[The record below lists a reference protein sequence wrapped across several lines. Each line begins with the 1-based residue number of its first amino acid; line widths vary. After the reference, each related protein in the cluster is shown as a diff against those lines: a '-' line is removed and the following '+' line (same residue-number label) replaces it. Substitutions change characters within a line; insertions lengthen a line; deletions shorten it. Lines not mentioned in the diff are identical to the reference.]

1 MQEKSNEKDPTEEI
15 RHLREE
21 KTKNCITGTLME
33 NQSNLLKRIKS
44 IEGNHSEMF
53 SMQQAQSDNF
63 ITPRRYFKNS
73 DARKRFTIETRMQF

>member
-1 MQEKSNEKDPTEEI
+1 
-15 RHLREE
+15 
-21 KTKNCITGTLME
+21 ME

-73 DARKRFTIETRMQF
+73 DARKRFTIETRMQFQENVIEEQLNNNELNMARETTNNH

>member
-1 MQEKSNEKDPTEEI
+1 
-15 RHLREE
+15 
-21 KTKNCITGTLME
+21 ME

-53 SMQQAQSDNF
+53 SMQEAQSDNF

-73 DARKRFTIETRMQF
+73 DARKRFTIETKMQFQETVIEEQLNNNELNMARETTNNH

>member
-1 MQEKSNEKDPTEEI
+1 
-15 RHLREE
+15 
-21 KTKNCITGTLME
+21 ME
-33 NQSNLLKRIKS
+33 NQSNLLNNQSNLRIKS

-73 DARKRFTIETRMQF
+73 DARKRFTIETRMQFQENVIEEQLNNNELNMARETTNNR

>member
-1 MQEKSNEKDPTEEI
+1 
-15 RHLREE
+15 
-21 KTKNCITGTLME
+21 ME
-33 NQSNLLKRIKS
+33 NQSDLLKRIKS

-73 DARKRFTIETRMQF
+73 DARKRFTIETRMQFQENVIEEQLNNNELNMARETTNNR

>member
-1 MQEKSNEKDPTEEI
+1 
-15 RHLREE
+15 
-21 KTKNCITGTLME
+21 ME

-73 DARKRFTIETRMQF
+73 DARKRFTIETRMQFQENVIEEQLNNNELNMARETTNNR